1 MQKGDSLW
9 SISRKYNVNVNDI
22 KLANNLTNDIL
33 TIGQIL
39 TIPSIRNSEDYLESN
54 LYVVQKGD
62 SLWSIANEFKVSI
75 NEIRMINN
83 LSTDILNIGQT
94 LIIP

>member
-1 MQKGDSLW
+1 MLW

>member
-1 MQKGDSLW
+1 M
-9 SISRKYNVNVNDI
+9 KYNVNVNDI